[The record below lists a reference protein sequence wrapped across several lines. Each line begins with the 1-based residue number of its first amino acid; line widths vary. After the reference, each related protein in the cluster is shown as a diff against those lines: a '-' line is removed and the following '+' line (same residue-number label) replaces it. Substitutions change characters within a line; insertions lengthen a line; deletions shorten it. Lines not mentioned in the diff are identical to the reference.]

1 MGTGRKFNKTP
12 VTRPKKSVR
21 ERTRRLKNQKG
32 RLVDGGVSDEEI
44 KHMTPADVRARLRDL
59 ARA

>member
-12 VTRPKKSVR
+12 VTRPKKCVR
-21 ERTRRLKNQKG
+21 ERARRLRTQKG
-32 RLVDGGVSDEEI
+32 RLIAGGVSEEVI
-44 KHMTPADVRARLRDL
+44 KHMTPADVRAKLRDL

>member
-12 VTRPKKSVR
+12 VTRPKKCVR
-21 ERTRRLKNQKG
+21 ERARRLRTQKG
-32 RLVDGGVSDEEI
+32 RLTDAGVSDEEI
-44 KHMTPADVRARLRDL
+44 KHMTPGDVRARLRDL